1 MFKKRDKDVN
11 PIIIGAMY
19 AGMIMTGLLL
29 PLFWSLEYVFL
40 ETEEVSV
47 LAYGIVL
54 SVLFFLRYRNKK
66 ESLIKSFDN
75 SDYNQLFP
83 NWTFIFLFFFAGLVA
98 PMLGSYIETHYLPL
112 YFERGAFLRYLKD
125 LFI

>member
-40 ETEEVSV
+40 
-47 LAYGIVL
+47 
-54 SVLFFLRYRNKK
+54 
-66 ESLIKSFDN
+66 
-75 SDYNQLFP
+75 
-83 NWTFIFLFFFAGLVA
+83 
-98 PMLGSYIETHYLPL
+98 
-112 YFERGAFLRYLKD
+112 
-125 LFI
+125 